1 MVRPRHAFGTRGAA
15 PFPGGGAV
23 AEGSVPRMSSEFWA
37 TITGLGVLVVLVL
50 LNTYFVLAEYGLVA
64 SRRSRIEQL
73 AQAGNNRAK
82 QVRRAQDDLNPYI
95 SATQVGITIVSLAL
109 GYLGEPVVAKL
120 IEPAFAWLPAN
131 LPFLSA
137 HVIAIILSLL
147 VVTYFTVLISELLP
161 KRIAIQV
168 PERVAL
174 FAIGPLRFFLI
185 LFRPLIWVLNNSATF
200 LLTRIG
206 IGDGNEHAVHT
217 EEELRILVRESEQ
230 AGTLERGEREL
241 IDRVFSFADKEAQ
254 QVMVPRTQVVG
265 IETETR
271 ITDVAPQ
278 VASSTF
284 TRFPVYEGN
293 VDTILG
299 MVHIK
304 DVVAAVGSAR
314 GDEPIHA
321 IMRPVLVVPQSVHI
335 DDLMLEMR
343 RRHTHMAILIDDFG
357 GTAGLV
363 TMEDLIEELV
373 GDIEDEFDTA
383 APQLQR
389 NADGSIT
396 LDGRTP
402 VAEVQ
407 SLLPLGAVDDGYE
420 TIAGYVLDR
429 MGRIPRP
436 GDSVDTATLRLR
448 VDRMD
453 RLRIAQVTIT
463 PLDGTASDES
473 GTARDT
479 AAD

>member
-1 MVRPRHAFGTRGAA
+1 MTE
-15 PFPGGGAV
+15 GGI
-23 AEGSVPRMSSEFWA
+23 PHMSSEFWA
-37 TITGLGVLVVLVL
+37 TITGLGVLFVLVF
-50 LNTYFVLAEYGLVA
+50 LNGYFVLAEYGLVA

-73 AQAGNNRAK
+73 AQSGNSRAK
-82 QVRRAQDDLNPYI
+82 QVRRAQGDINPYI
-95 SATQVGITIVSLAL
+95 SATQVGITIANLAL

-131 LPFLSA
+131 LPFISA
-137 HVIAIILSLL
+137 NVVAIILSLL
-147 VVTYFTVLISELLP
+147 VVTYVTVLLSELLP

-174 FAIGPLRFFLI
+174 VAIGPLRFFLV
-185 LFRPLIWVLNNSATF
+185 LFRPLIWILNNSAGF
-200 LLTRIG
+200 ILNRFG
-206 IGDGNEHAVHT
+206 IGGSHEHAVHT

-230 AGTLERGEREL
+230 AGTLEQGEREL

-265 IETETR
+265 IEAGTR
-271 ITDVAPQ
+271 IADVAPQ
-278 VASSTF
+278 VAGSVF

-299 MVHIK
+299 MVHVK
-304 DVVAAVGSAR
+304 DVVAAVGSGR
-314 GDEPIHA
+314 GDVPIRE
-321 IMRPVLVVPQSVHI
+321 IMRPVLVVPESVHI

-373 GDIEDEFDTA
+373 GDIEDEFDPA

-389 NADGSIT
+389 NPDGSVT

-402 VAEVQ
+402 VTDVQ
-407 SLLPLGAVDDGYE
+407 ALLPLGEVDDGYE

-436 GDSVDTATLRLR
+436 GDTVETEALRLR

-453 RLRIAQVTIT
+453 RLRIAQVTIA
-463 PLDGTASDES
+463 PRDAAATAVTDS
-473 GTARDT
+473 APRDT